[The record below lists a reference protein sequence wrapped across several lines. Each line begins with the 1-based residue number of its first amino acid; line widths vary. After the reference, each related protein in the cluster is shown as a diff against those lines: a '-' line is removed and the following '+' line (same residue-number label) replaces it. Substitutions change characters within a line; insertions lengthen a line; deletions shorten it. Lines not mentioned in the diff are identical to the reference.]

1 MAVRPGEENVATL
14 FGDIHYFYGPPTAK
28 PPHHRFDKGSYVYLF
43 ENANDR
49 RARIEV
55 ANQPGSDDQDA
66 FDGFLDH
73 AHLRYSYKQQCL
85 VTITVGDGVPDQSQW
100 HLPTYD
106 PHNQNKYHYKLHSLD
121 IYFWTQNDALQ
132 FVNGIRRVLPGHQ
145 VEVLDE
151 PAPPQQQQ
159 RQQYSPPHHD
169 PVNPL
174 VNKLENAVIS
184 DPPRFGAGTAGPI
197 QAPAPLQGTNRSTP
211 QQQQQ
216 HQGMSVPT
224 FDPPPVSAVHGSS
237 NTPDSPSGGF
247 KPMAYNPAAP
257 AAPEQIRHR
266 EKTPPPPEEDGLDL
280 QTAVARDHQP
290 QSIPYTPG
298 FTGGGPMSPAYS
310 IGVGGPMS
318 PGFGA
323 PRTPGFPPTATG
335 PMSPGFPPTATG
347 PMSPGFPP
355 SAVASPGFPPSQ
367 FGALHRS
374 ATMPVTSAAQQQH
387 QQQYGLA
394 SPGLPSPNPYGG
406 GGAAPAYPGSPGF
419 APPPPSFSGPPP
431 PASTS
436 TPASLHQQQQSLS
449 PPPGGY
455 ANYNYTTSSNPSGGP
470 DYSIH
475 SQVYRPTEQE
485 AINHKHD
492 NAGSYRPR
500 SGRSGNAD
508 RLERGVTGMF
518 KKLEKK
524 LL

>member
-1 MAVRPGEENVATL
+1 MAVRPGEENVAIL

-55 ANQPGSDDQDA
+55 ANQPGEDDQDA

-132 FVNGIRRVLPGHQ
+132 FVNGSRRVLPAHQ

-151 PAPPQQQQ
+151 PGPPPQQQQ
-159 RQQYSPPHHD
+159 RQQYSSPHHD

-174 VNKLENAVIS
+174 VNKLERAVIS
-184 DPPRFGAGTAGPI
+184 EPPRFGAGTAGPI
-197 QAPAPLQGTNRSTP
+197 QAPAPMQGSRSTP

-216 HQGMSVPT
+216 QGMAVPT

-237 NTPDSPSGGF
+237 NTPESQASF

-266 EKTPPPPEEDGLDL
+266 EKTPPPPEDDGLDPL
-280 QTAVARDHQP
+280 HAAVARDHQP
-290 QSIPYTPG
+290 QSVPYTPG
-298 FTGGGPMSPAYS
+298 FCGGGPMSPGYG

-318 PGFGA
+318 PGF
-323 PRTPGFPPTATG
+323 PPT
-335 PMSPGFPPTATG
+335 
-347 PMSPGFPP
+347 PGFPP

-367 FGALHRS
+367 FGTLYRS

-394 SPGLPSPNPYGG
+394 SPGLPSPSPYGG
-406 GGAAPAYPGSPGF
+406 GSGAYPGSPGF
-419 APPPPSFSGPPP
+419 APPPPPSFSGPPVS
-431 PASTS
+431 ATS
-436 TPASLHQQQQSLS
+436 TPASLQSPGLSS

-455 ANYNYTTSSNPSGGP
+455 ANYNYTTSNPSGAGGAT

-485 AINHKHD
+485 AVHRKGESG
-492 NAGSYRPR
+492 GSYRPR
-500 SGRSGNAD
+500 SGEERSKLGQNAD

>member
-14 FGDIHYFYGPPTAK
+14 FADIHYFYGPPTAK

-43 ENANDR
+43 ENANER

-55 ANQPGSDDQDA
+55 ANQPGDDDQDA
-66 FDGFLDH
+66 FDGFLDY
-73 AHLRYSYKQQCL
+73 AHLRYSHKQQCL
-85 VTITVGDGVPDQSQW
+85 VTITVGDSVPDQSQW

-106 PHNQNKYHYKLHSLD
+106 PNNQNKYHYKLHSLD

-132 FVNGIRRVLPGHQ
+132 FVNGIRRVLPGSH

-151 PAPPQQQQ
+151 PAPPPQQQQ
-159 RQQYSPPHHD
+159 RQQYSSPHHD

-184 DPPRFGAGTAGPI
+184 EPPRYGAGTAGPI
-197 QAPAPLQGTNRSTP
+197 AAPAPVQGTARSTP
-211 QQQQQ
+211 SQQ
-216 HQGMSVPT
+216 HQQGLGVPT
-224 FDPPPVSAVHGSS
+224 FDPPPISAVHGSS
-237 NTPDSPSGGF
+237 NSPESQGGF

-266 EKTPPPPEEDGLDL
+266 EKTPPLPEDDGLDPL
-280 QTAVARDHQP
+280 HAAVARDHQP

-298 FTGGGPMSPAYS
+298 FGAAGGPMSPAYS
-310 IGVGGPMS
+310 IGAAGPMS
-318 PGFGA
+318 PGFG
-323 PRTPGFPPTATG
+323 PPQHAATAG
-335 PMSPGFPPTATG
+335 PMSPGFPL
-347 PMSPGFPP
+347 PP
-355 SAVASPGFPPSQ
+355 
-367 FGALHRS
+367 FGGLHRS

-394 SPGLPSPNPYGG
+394 SPGLPSPSPYGSG
-406 GGAAPAYPGSPGF
+406 AYPGSPGF
-419 APPPPSFSGPPP
+419 APPPPPAFSGPPT
-431 PASTS
+431 STS
-436 TPASLHQQQQSLS
+436 TPASGLS
-449 PPPGGY
+449 APPAPPGGY
-455 ANYNYTTSSNPSGGP
+455 ANYNYTTSASSGTGAT

-485 AINHKHD
+485 AVNHHKHD
-492 NAGSYRPR
+492 SGSYRPR
-500 SGRSGNAD
+500 SGEERSKLGQNAD

>member
-14 FGDIHYFYGPPTAK
+14 FADIHYFYGPPTAK

-43 ENANDR
+43 ENANER

-55 ANQPGSDDQDA
+55 ANQPGDDDQDA
-66 FDGFLDH
+66 FDGFLDY
-73 AHLRYSYKQQCL
+73 AHLRYSHKQQCL
-85 VTITVGDGVPDQSQW
+85 VTITVGDSVPDQSQW

-106 PHNQNKYHYKLHSLD
+106 PNNQNKYHYKLHSLD

-132 FVNGIRRVLPGHQ
+132 FVNGIRRVLPGSH

-151 PAPPQQQQ
+151 PAPPPQQQQ
-159 RQQYSPPHHD
+159 RQQYSSPHYD

-184 DPPRFGAGTAGPI
+184 EPPRYGAGTAGPI
-197 QAPAPLQGTNRSTP
+197 AAPAPVQGTARSTP
-211 QQQQQ
+211 SQQ
-216 HQGMSVPT
+216 HQQGLGVPT
-224 FDPPPVSAVHGSS
+224 FDPPPISAVHGSS
-237 NTPDSPSGGF
+237 NSPESQGGF

-266 EKTPPPPEEDGLDL
+266 EKTPPPPEDDGLDPL
-280 QTAVARDHQP
+280 HAAVARDHQP

-298 FTGGGPMSPAYS
+298 FGAAGGPMSPAYS
-310 IGVGGPMS
+310 IGAAGPMS
-318 PGFGA
+318 PGFG
-323 PRTPGFPPTATG
+323 PPQHAATAG
-335 PMSPGFPPTATG
+335 PMSPGFPPY
-347 PMSPGFPP
+347 PR
-355 SAVASPGFPPSQ
+355 AVGSPGFPPSQ
-367 FGALHRS
+367 FGGLHRS

-394 SPGLPSPNPYGG
+394 SPGLPSPSPYGTG
-406 GGAAPAYPGSPGF
+406 AYPGSPGF
-419 APPPPSFSGPPP
+419 APPPPPAFSGPPT
-431 PASTS
+431 STS
-436 TPASLHQQQQSLS
+436 TPASGLS
-449 PPPGGY
+449 APPAPPGGY
-455 ANYNYTTSSNPSGGP
+455 ANYNYTTSASSGTGAT

-485 AINHKHD
+485 AVNHHKHD
-492 NAGSYRPR
+492 SGSYRPR
-500 SGRSGNAD
+500 SGEERSKLGQNAD